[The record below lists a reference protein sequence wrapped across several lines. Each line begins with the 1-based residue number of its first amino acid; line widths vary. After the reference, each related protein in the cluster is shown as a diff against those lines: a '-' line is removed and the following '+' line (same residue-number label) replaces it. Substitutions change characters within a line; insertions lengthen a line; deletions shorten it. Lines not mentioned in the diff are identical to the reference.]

1 MSGNMAG
8 GKKAANT
15 NKTKYGKDFYSN
27 IGKIGGSRG
36 TTGGFAYGDNGKKFG
51 KLGGAMSHR
60 SRQININEPLKQG
73 EMDILIKLSYR
84 VLGTLRLNGVIEV
97 DEEQKY
103 KLTLWDL
110 AGQNEWKRIFTD
122 LGIGSAVEIAWV
134 VVIADELHKYKNKF
148 IQEYDT
154 GTEVLSDEELKEFKN
169 LNNLRKAFELVTGR
183 KVK

>member
-1 MSGNMAG
+1 
-8 GKKAANT
+8 
-15 NKTKYGKDFYSN
+15 
-27 IGKIGGSRG
+27 
-36 TTGGFAYGDNGKKFG
+36 
-51 KLGGAMSHR
+51 MSHR
-60 SRQININEPLKQG
+60 PRQIDINKPLKQG
-73 EMDILIKLSYR
+73 EMDILIKLSYS
-84 VLGTLRLNGVIEV
+84 VLGTLRLNGIIDVS
-97 DEEQKY
+97 EEQKY

-154 GTEVLSDEELKEFKN
+154 GTKVLSEEELKEFKN

-183 KVK
+183 KIK